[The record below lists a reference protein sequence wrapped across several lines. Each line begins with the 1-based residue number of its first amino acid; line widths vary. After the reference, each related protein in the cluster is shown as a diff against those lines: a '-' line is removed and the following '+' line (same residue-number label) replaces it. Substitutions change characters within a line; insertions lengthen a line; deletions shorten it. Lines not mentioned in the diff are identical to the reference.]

1 MALQTE
7 VTKKTIEIEITRT
20 ETGAS
25 RTVAANASAAQ
36 TTGGERGIMKGTARN
51 MTNREKGPTTVIVK
65 RRRRDG
71 TLMTI
76 PVTDLGAKMAM
87 SVREG
92 RMVTLLEVDEVEG
105 IHEGMAEI
113 MLNAI
118 LLMEGLGEAGIGER
132 EIISP
137 WTGERLRKVDDDVK
151 KRERWV
157 LCTMKMGELIVE
169 VRGPN
174 FVTFCGECKLT

>member
-25 RTVAANASAAQ
+25 RTMAANASAAQ
-36 TTGGERGIMKGTARN
+36 TTGGERGTMKGTSRN
-51 MTNREKGPTTVIVK
+51 MTNRGKGPTTVIVK
-65 RRRRDG
+65 RRRDG
-71 TLMTI
+71 TLMMI
-76 PVTDLGAKMAM
+76 PITDLGAKVAM

-92 RMVTLLEVDEVEG
+92 RAVTRLEVGEVEG
-105 IHEGMAEI
+105 IHEGVAEI

-118 LLMEGLGEAGIGER
+118 LLMEARGEAGIGER

-157 LCTMKMGELIVE
+157 
-169 VRGPN
+169 
-174 FVTFCGECKLT
+174 

>member
-7 VTKKTIEIEITRT
+7 VTKKSIEIEITRT

-51 MTNREKGPTTVIVK
+51 MTNRAKGPTTVIVEK
-65 RRRRDG
+65 RRREG

-76 PVTDLGAKMAM
+76 LLTDLGAKMAM
-87 SVREG
+87 SVLEG
-92 RMVTLLEVDEVEG
+92 RAVTLLEVGEVEG
-105 IHEGMAEI
+105 IHEGLAEI
-113 MLNAI
+113 MPNAI
-118 LLMEGLGEAGIGER
+118 LLMEAPEEAGIGVR

-157 LCTMKMGELIVE
+157 
-169 VRGPN
+169 
-174 FVTFCGECKLT
+174 